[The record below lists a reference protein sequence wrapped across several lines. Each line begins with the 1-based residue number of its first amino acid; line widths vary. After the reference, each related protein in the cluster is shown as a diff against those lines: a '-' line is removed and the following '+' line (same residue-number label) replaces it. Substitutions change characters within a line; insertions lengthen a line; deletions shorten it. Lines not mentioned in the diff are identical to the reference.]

1 MKKLT
6 ILLGLFI
13 VLSCE
18 DKPEP
23 DKTPPVA
30 MITNIQAG
38 AELTGIV
45 KVTVDATDD
54 DEVAR
59 VEFFVNGV
67 LSATSE
73 SSEAIHTF
81 NWDTDVG
88 DNGSY
93 QIYAKATDKSDNS
106 ASSSIITVNV
116 INYRLVKMTSTV
128 LVNVGYRIDNEG
140 DWITINTGG
149 SAEFEVPKNS
159 SVNFTATTPT
169 TYCGT
174 NMYWDADIEVAD
186 EDIEQRL
193 WINNNYFLLYTKN
206 NDKVPVDY
214 TMVNKDLTGAKTCYT
229 DIPNNGVEYILGF
242 YRAYTNTNIYWY
254 YDNHPDYGYRYVD
267 GDTYKVNYRVPD
279 ESHTD
284 RNLYA
289 KYNLQF
295 STEASD
301 RIGVESYDDGY
312 MGIPSRDESRTI
324 QGGIERIE
332 K

>member
-13 VLSCE
+13 VFSCE

-23 DKTPPVA
+23 DKTPPVV

-38 AELTGIV
+38 AELSDV
-45 KVTVDATDD
+45 VNVTVDATDD

-116 INYRLVKMTSTV
+116 INYRLVTVRSTV
-128 LVNVGYRIDNEG
+128 IVAVGYKIDNEG
-140 DWITINTGG
+140 DWKTINTGE
-149 SAEFEVPKNS
+149 SAEIEIPKNS

-169 TYCGT
+169 VYCGT
-174 NMYWDADIEVAD
+174 NMVWDSDIEVAD
-186 EDIEQRL
+186 EDL
-193 WINNNYFLLYTKN
+193 TFTLFVNNNWFFLYTINNDTQII
-206 NDKVPVDY
+206 DY
-214 TMVNKDLTGAKTCYT
+214 TLVNKDLIGEKTCYE
-229 DIPNNGVEYILGF
+229 DIPNTGVEWKLGF
-242 YRAYTNTNIYWY
+242 YRAHENSTIYW
-254 YDNHPDYGYRYVD
+254 HKPDGSGWIVN

-289 KYNLQF
+289 KYNLQ
-295 STEASD
+295 SSAEAND
-301 RIGVESYDDGY
+301 GIGVESYDDGY
-312 MGIPSRDESRTI
+312 MGKPSRDESSTI

>member
-13 VLSCE
+13 VFSCE

-23 DKTPPVA
+23 DKTPPVV

-38 AELTGIV
+38 AELSDV
-45 KVTVDATDD
+45 VNVTVDATDD
-54 DEVAR
+54 DEVVR

-81 NWDTDVG
+81 NWNTDVG

-106 ASSSIITVNV
+106 ANSSILNVTV
-116 INYRLVKMTSTV
+116 INYRTVTMTNTV
-128 LVNVGYRIDNEG
+128 LTKVGYKINSEG
-140 DWITINTGG
+140 DWITIYKDE

-174 NMYWDADIEVAD
+174 NMIWDSDIEVAD
-186 EDIEQRL
+186 EDL
-193 WINNNYFLLYTKN
+193 TFTLFINNDYFLLYTKN
-206 NDKVPVDY
+206 NYTEPIDY
-214 TMVNKDLTGAKTCYT
+214 TKVNKSLVGEKTCFV
-229 DIPNNGVEYILGF
+229 DIPNDGVEYILGF
-242 YRAYTNTNIYWY
+242 YRAHTNSNIYWY
-254 YDNHPDYGYRYVD
+254 KQSGGTFYVD
-267 GDTYKVNYRVPD
+267 GDTYKINYNVPD
-279 ESHTD
+279 ANHTD
-284 RNLYA
+284 KNLYA
-289 KYNLQF
+289 KYNLQV
-295 STEASD
+295 STEVNDGIS
-301 RIGVESYDDGY
+301 VESYDDGY
-312 MGIPSRDESRTI
+312 MGIPSRDESSTI
-324 QGGIERIE
+324 QGGIGKIE

>member
-13 VLSCE
+13 VFSCE

-23 DKTPPVA
+23 DKTPPVV

-38 AELTGIV
+38 AELSDV
-45 KVTVDATDD
+45 VNVTVDATDD

-106 ASSSIITVNV
+106 ASSSILSVTV
-116 INYRLVKMTSTV
+116 INYRTANIVNSTLVSV
-128 LVNVGYRIDNEG
+128 LYRIDNEG
-140 DWITINTGG
+140 DVTWISSGDTVKVQ
-149 SAEFEVPKNS
+149 VPKKTTM
-159 SVNFTATTPT
+159 NFSGYTPT
-169 TYCGT
+169 NYCGT
-174 NMYWDADIEVAD
+174 ILSWDFDLDVSDI
-186 EDIEQRL
+186 DIFWRF
-193 WINNNYFLLYTKN
+193 WVNDSYFLLYTKN

-242 YRAYTNTNIYWY
+242 YRAHTNTNIYWY

-289 KYNLQF
+289 KYNLQV
-295 STEASD
+295 STEAND
-301 RIGVESYDDGY
+301 GIGVESYDDGY
-312 MGIPSRDESRTI
+312 MGIPSRDENNTA
-324 QGGIERIE
+324 QGGYGKIE

>member
-1 MKKLT
+1 MKKIA
-6 ILLGLFI
+6 ILLSLII
-13 VLSCE
+13 VFSCE

-23 DKTPPVA
+23 DKTPPIV

-38 AELTGIV
+38 AELSDV
-45 KVTVDATDD
+45 VNVTVDATDD

-93 QIYAKATDKSDNS
+93 LIYAKATDKSDNS

-116 INYRLVKMTSTV
+116 INYRLVTVRSTV
-128 LVNVGYRIDNEG
+128 LVIVGYKIDNEG
-140 DWITINTGG
+140 DWKTINTGE
-149 SAEFEVPKNS
+149 SAEIEIPKNS

-169 TYCGT
+169 TWCGT
-174 NMYWDADIEVAD
+174 AMQWDTDIEVAD
-186 EDIEQRL
+186 EDL
-193 WINNNYFLLYTKN
+193 TFTLFINNDYFLLYTKN
-206 NDKVPVDY
+206 NYTEPIDY
-214 TMVNKDLTGAKTCYT
+214 TKVNKSLVGEKTCFV
-229 DIPNNGVEYILGF
+229 DIPNDGVEYILGF
-242 YRAYTNTNIYWY
+242 YRAHTNSNIYWY
-254 YDNHPDYGYRYVD
+254 KQSGGTFYVD
-267 GDTYKVNYRVPD
+267 GDTYKINYNVPD
-279 ESHTD
+279 ANHTD
-284 RNLYA
+284 KNLYA
-289 KYNLQF
+289 KYNLQV
-295 STEASD
+295 STEVNDGIS
-301 RIGVESYDDGY
+301 VESYDDGY
-312 MGIPSRDESRTI
+312 MGIPSRDESSTI

>member
-1 MKKLT
+1 MKKIA
-6 ILLGLFI
+6 ILLSLII
-13 VLSCE
+13 VFSCE

-23 DKTPPVA
+23 DKTPPIV

-38 AELTGIV
+38 AELSDV
-45 KVTVDATDD
+45 VNVTVDATDD

-59 VEFFVNGV
+59 VEFFVNGA
-67 LSATSE
+67 LSGTSE

-116 INYRLVKMTSTV
+116 INYRLVTVRSTV
-128 LVNVGYRIDNEG
+128 LVIVGYKIDNEG
-140 DWITINTGG
+140 DWKTINTGE
-149 SAEFEVPKNS
+149 SAEIEIPKNS

-169 TYCGT
+169 TWCGT
-174 NMYWDADIEVAD
+174 AMQWDTDIEVAD
-186 EDIEQRL
+186 EDL
-193 WINNNYFLLYTKN
+193 TFTLFINNDYFLLYTKN

-214 TMVNKDLTGAKTCYT
+214 TMVNKDLTGALTCYT
-229 DIPNNGVEYILGF
+229 DIPNDNVEYILGF
-242 YRAYTNTNIYWY
+242 YRAHTNSNIWWY
-254 YDNHPDYGYRYVD
+254 MDNHPDYQYWYVD
-267 GDTYKVNYRVPD
+267 GETYKVNYIVPD
-279 ESHTD
+279 ASHTD

-289 KYNLQF
+289 KYHLQT
-295 STEASD
+295 STEVNDGIA
-301 RIGVESYDDGY
+301 VESYDDGY
-312 MGIPSRDESRTI
+312 MGIPSRDESSTI